1 MKKKKP
7 EETKLKI
14 EYRELIKEVQS
25 KSYEIVRLN
34 RIKYIGNNYYFIDIR
49 FYQRGYDE
57 NGEEIYYPTKKGVQI
72 KEDLFYKIFNEYFF
86 NSLGK
91 ESKE

>member
-57 NGEEIYYPTKKGVQI
+57 NGEEIYYPTKKRVQI